1 VLDRR
6 ALAILFLTLFLLM
19 LGVGII
25 IPNIV
30 YQAEAS
36 RATVPQ
42 ATFLFTLY
50 SLMQFLFAPVW
61 GHLSDRVGRKPVLL
75 AGLLGNAVGLAL
87 FGISSRLVLLYAARG
102 FSGLMS
108 SAALPTAM
116 AYVADVTDEKSRGR
130 GMGHMGAAMGL
141 GFIFG
146 PGIGGY
152 LSRYGHGVPFLAA
165 AALNL
170 VTCVLA
176 ALLLRESLGTR
187 PLSSGAA
194 VGVGHPA
201 AETPVTSEV
210 PAPVAPA
217 LPRPWRAL
225 KSPLLTF
232 YLVAFF
238 VTFSMASLES
248 IFPWFIQDRFGF
260 GARDMG
266 VMFLFM
272 GTAVFLMQGFVLGR
286 WIGAAGEENVLVSGL
301 LINALGFLLVIAATG
316 RLSLTMALVVGGV
329 GNQIMR
335 PTNASWITKK
345 TRRGQGAAIGIM
357 DSFDSAG
364 RILGPMA
371 AGALYGPDPRYPY
384 CASAAIMATV
394 GAVLWAA
401 KTARRRA
408 AHASAGGEPTPPI
421 TSSDLP

>member
-6 ALAILFLTLFLLM
+6 VLAILFLTLFLLM

-50 SLMQFLFAPVW
+50 SLMQFLFAPLW
-61 GHLSDRVGRKPVLL
+61 GHLSDRLGRKPILV
-75 AGLLGNAVGLAL
+75 AGLLGNAAGLAL
-87 FGISSRLVLLYAARG
+87 FGISSRLPLLYAARAL
-102 FSGLMS
+102 SGLMS

-116 AYVADVTDEKSRGR
+116 AYVADVTDESSRGR
-130 GMGHMGAAMGL
+130 GMGLMGAAMGL

-146 PGIGGY
+146 PGIGGS
-152 LSRYGHGVPFLAA
+152 LSRFGHGVPFLAA

-170 VTCVLA
+170 LTCGLT
-176 ALLLRESLGTR
+176 ALLLRESLGTQPRRTTDDGASAIR
-187 PLSSGAA
+187 PADA
-194 VGVGHPA
+194 
-201 AETPVTSEV
+201 PVSSEV
-210 PAPVAPA
+210 PAPEPPV
-217 LPRPWRAL
+217 LPRPWKSLA
-225 KSPLLTF
+225 SPLLPF

-266 VMFLFM
+266 LMFLFM
-272 GTAVFLMQGFVLGR
+272 GTVVFLVQGFLLGR
-286 WIGAAGEENVLVSGL
+286 WIAAAGEENVLVSGL
-301 LINALGFLLVIAATG
+301 LINALGFLLVIAAAG
-316 RLSLTMALVVGGV
+316 RVSLTAALVIGGV

-335 PTNASWITKK
+335 PTNASLITKR

-364 RILGPMA
+364 RILGPLA
-371 AGALYGPDPRYPY
+371 AGALYGPSHNAPY
-384 CASAAIMATV
+384 VASAAVI
-394 GAVLWAA
+394 GAVGVVLWVR
-401 KTARRRA
+401 KTLRRRA
-408 AHASAGGEPTPPI
+408 AGGETATGV
-421 TSSDLP
+421 TSSGAP

>member
-1 VLDRR
+1 VVLDRR

-36 RATVPQ
+36 HATVPQ

-61 GHLSDRVGRKPVLL
+61 GHLSDRLGRKPILV

-87 FGISSRLVLLYAARG
+87 FGISSRLTLLYVARAL
-102 FSGLMS
+102 SGLMS

-130 GMGHMGAAMGL
+130 GMGLMGAAMGL

-146 PGIGGY
+146 PGIGGS
-152 LSRYGHGVPFLAA
+152 LSRFGHGVPFLAA
-165 AALNL
+165 SGLNL

-187 PLSSGAA
+187 PRPAEGEDVAA
-194 VGVGHPA
+194 IHPTEA
-201 AETPVTSEV
+201 PVSSEV
-210 PAPVAPA
+210 PSPEPPVI
-217 LPRPWRAL
+217 PRPWRAVA
-225 KSPLLTF
+225 SPLLTF

-260 GARDMG
+260 GAGDMG
-266 VMFLFM
+266 LMFLFM
-272 GTAVFLMQGFVLGR
+272 GIAVFLVQGFLLGR
-286 WIGAAGEENVLVSGL
+286 WIAAFGEENVLVSGL
-301 LINALGFLLVIAATG
+301 LINALGFLLVIAANG
-316 RLSLTMALVVGGV
+316 RVALTAALVVGGV

-335 PTNASWITKK
+335 PTNASLISKRTK
-345 TRRGQGAAIGIM
+345 RGQGAAIGIM

-371 AGALYGPDPRYPY
+371 AGALYGPGRTYPY
-384 CASAAIMATV
+384 IASAAIMATV
-394 GAVLWAA
+394 GAALWAR
-401 KTARRRA
+401 KTVRQRA
-408 AHASAGGEPTPPI
+408 AGGETAGGV
-421 TSSDLP
+421 TSSDAP

>member
-1 VLDRR
+1 
-6 ALAILFLTLFLLM
+6 M
-19 LGVGII
+19 MGVGII

-30 YQAEAS
+30 YHAETNHV
-36 RATVPQ
+36 TVPQ
-42 ATFLFTLY
+42 ATLLFTLY

-61 GHLSDRVGRKPVLL
+61 GHLSDRLGRKPILV
-75 AGLLGNAVGLAL
+75 AGLLGNAVGLAM
-87 FGISSRLVLLYAARG
+87 FGMSTQLPFLYAARG

-130 GMGHMGAAMGL
+130 GMGLMGAAMGL

-152 LSRYGHGVPFLAA
+152 LSRFGYGIPFLVASG
-165 AALNL
+165 LNL
-170 VTCVLA
+170 LTCILA

-187 PLSSGAA
+187 AHATTGEGSPEITAPEGPLSSD
-194 VGVGHPA
+194 V
-201 AETPVTSEV
+201 PVLEPPIIPRTS
-210 PAPVAPA
+210 
-217 LPRPWRAL
+217 RAL
-225 KSPLLTF
+225 ASPLLPF

-248 IFPWFIQDRFGF
+248 VFPWYIKHTFGF

-272 GTAVFLMQGFVLGR
+272 GIVVFLVQGFLLGR
-286 WIGAAGEENVLVSGL
+286 WIGALGEENVLVSGL
-301 LINALGFLLVIAATG
+301 MINALGFLLVIAAG
-316 RLSLTMALVVGGV
+316 GPVSLTAALVVGGV

-335 PTNASWITKK
+335 PTNASLITKRTK
-345 TRRGQGAAIGIM
+345 RGRGAAIGIM

-371 AGALYGPDPRYPY
+371 AGALYGPDRRYPY
-384 CASAAIMATV
+384 LASAAIMAVV
-394 GAVLWAA
+394 GATLWA
-401 KTARRRA
+401 TRGARRRA
-408 AHASAGGEPTPPI
+408 AAAEAAAGF

>member
-1 VLDRR
+1 VLERR

-61 GHLSDRVGRKPVLL
+61 GHLSDRLGRKPILI
-75 AGLLGNAVGLAL
+75 AGLLGNAAGLLLFGMSSGLAM
-87 FGISSRLVLLYAARG
+87 LYLARAL
-102 FSGLMS
+102 SGLMS

-130 GMGHMGAAMGL
+130 GMGLMGAAMGL

-146 PGIGGY
+146 PGIGGA

-165 AALNL
+165 SALNL
-170 VTCVLA
+170 LTCALA
-176 ALLLRESLGTR
+176 AILLRESLTPR
-187 PLSSGAA
+187 PRRAPGEERTLDLAEG
-194 VGVGHPA
+194 PA
-201 AETPVTSEV
+201 TSEV
-210 PAPVAPA
+210 PAPEPPV
-217 LPRPWRAL
+217 LPLPVRAL
-225 KSPLLTF
+225 RSPLLSF

-248 IFPWFIQDRFGF
+248 IFPWFIEDRFGF

-266 VMFLFM
+266 MMFLFM
-272 GTAVFLMQGFVLGR
+272 GTAVFVMQGFLLGR
-286 WIGAAGEENVLVSGL
+286 WIGAAGEESVLVSGL
-301 LINALGFLLVIAATG
+301 LINSVGFLLVITASG
-316 RLSLTMALVVGGV
+316 RVSLTAALVVAGV

-335 PTNASWITKK
+335 PTNASLITKRT
-345 TRRGQGAAIGIM
+345 TRGRGAAIGIM

-364 RILGPMA
+364 RILGPLA
-371 AGALYGPDPRYPY
+371 AGALYGPSHDAPY
-384 CASAAIMATV
+384 VASAAIMATV
-394 GAVLWAA
+394 GGALWLR
-401 KTARRRA
+401 KGMRRRGGGQTA
-408 AHASAGGEPTPPI
+408 ADGPI
-421 TSSDLP
+421 SSDSP

>member
-1 VLDRR
+1 MLDRR

-30 YQAEAS
+30 YQAAAS
-36 RATVPQ
+36 HATVPQ

-61 GHLSDRVGRKPVLL
+61 GHLSDRLGRKPILV
-75 AGLLGNAVGLAL
+75 AGLLGNAMGLAL
-87 FGISSRLVLLYAARG
+87 FGISTRLELLYVARG

-130 GMGHMGAAMGL
+130 GLGLMGAAMGL

-146 PGIGGY
+146 PGIGGA
-152 LSRYGHGVPFLAA
+152 LSRFGHGVPFLAA
-165 AALNL
+165 SALNL
-170 VTCVLA
+170 LTCALA

-187 PLSSGAA
+187 LHQAAGGGAPA
-194 VGVGHPA
+194 VPRTEVPMS
-201 AETPVTSEV
+201 SEV
-210 PAPVAPA
+210 PAPEPPV
-217 LPRPWRAL
+217 LPWPWRAL
-225 KSPLLTF
+225 ASPLRTF

-248 IFPWFIQDRFGF
+248 IFPWFIQVRFGF

-266 VMFLFM
+266 MMFLFM
-272 GTAVFLMQGFVLGR
+272 GTAVFLVQGFLLGR
-286 WIGAAGEENVLVSGL
+286 WIAALGEENVLISGL
-301 LINALGFLLVIAATG
+301 LINALGFLLVIAAAG
-316 RLSLTMALVVGGV
+316 HVSLTLALVVGGV

-335 PTNASWITKK
+335 PTNASLISKRTK
-345 TRRGQGAAIGIM
+345 RGQGAAIGIM

-371 AGALYGPDPRYPY
+371 AGALYGPNRNYPY
-384 CASAAIMATV
+384 IASAAIMTTV
-394 GAVLWAA
+394 GAALWVR
-401 KTARRRA
+401 KTMRQRA
-408 AHASAGGEPTPPI
+408 AGGESAAGL
-421 TSSDLP
+421 TSSDAP

>member
-1 VLDRR
+1 MLDRR

-30 YQAEAS
+30 YHAETS
-36 RATVPQ
+36 HATVPQ

-61 GHLSDRVGRKPVLL
+61 GHLSDRLGRKPILV
-75 AGLLGNAVGLAL
+75 AGLFGNAVGLLL
-87 FGISSRLVLLYAARG
+87 FGISSTLPLLLAARG

-130 GMGHMGAAMGL
+130 GMGLMGAAMGL

-146 PGIGGY
+146 QGIGGY
-152 LSRYGHGVPFLAA
+152 LSSFGHAVPFLAA
-165 AALNL
+165 SALNL
-170 VTCVLA
+170 LTCALA
-176 ALLLRESLGTR
+176 ALLLRESLGRR
-187 PLSSGAA
+187 PLAA
-194 VGVGHPA
+194 AG
-201 AETPVTSEV
+201 ETDTELPVSEGPVSSEV
-210 PAPVAPA
+210 PAPEPPIF
-217 LPRPWRAL
+217 PRSSRAL
-225 KSPLLTF
+225 ASPLLPF

-248 IFPWFIQDRFGF
+248 IFPWFIEHRFGF

-272 GTAVFLMQGFVLGR
+272 GTAVFLVQGLLLGR
-286 WIGAAGEENVLVSGL
+286 WIAAMGEETVLVSGL

-316 RLSLTMALVVGGV
+316 RVSLTAALVVGGV
-329 GNQIMR
+329 GNQVMR
-335 PTNASWITKK
+335 PTNASLITKRTK
-345 TRRGQGAAIGIM
+345 RGRGAAIGIM

-364 RILGPMA
+364 RILGPLA
-371 AGALYGPDPRYPY
+371 AGALYGPDRRYPY
-384 CASAAIMATV
+384 LASAAIMATV
-394 GAVLWAA
+394 GAALWMRKRA
-401 KTARRRA
+401 TPRA
-408 AHASAGGEPTPPI
+408 AGEGVSVEV
-421 TSSDLP
+421 TSSESP

>member
-30 YQAEAS
+30 YHAETS

-61 GHLSDRVGRKPVLL
+61 GHLSDRLGRKPILV
-75 AGLLGNAVGLAL
+75 AGLVGNAAGLAL
-87 FGISSRLVLLYAARG
+87 FGVSTQLPLLYAARAL
-102 FSGLMS
+102 SGLMS

-116 AYVADVTDEKSRGR
+116 AYVADVTDEKTRGR
-130 GMGHMGAAMGL
+130 GMGLMGAAMGL

-146 PGIGGY
+146 PGIGGH
-152 LSRYGHGVPFLAA
+152 LSQFGYGVPFLVAS
-165 AALNL
+165 ALNL

-176 ALLLRESLGTR
+176 ALLLPESLGARARGTAAR
-187 PLSSGAA
+187 DGAGLSAPEGPLSSD
-194 VGVGHPA
+194 
-201 AETPVTSEV
+201 V
-210 PAPVAPA
+210 PAPEPPII
-217 LPRPWRAL
+217 PRTPRAL
-225 KSPLLTF
+225 ASPLLPF
-232 YLVAFF
+232 YFVAFF

-248 IFPWFIQDRFGF
+248 IFPWFIKDSFGF

-272 GTAVFLMQGFVLGR
+272 GTAVFLVQGFLLGR
-286 WIGAAGEENVLVSGL
+286 WIGATGEENVLVSGL

-316 RLSLTMALVVGGV
+316 PVSLTAALVVGGV
-329 GNQIMR
+329 GSQIMR
-335 PTNASWITKK
+335 PTNASLITKR
-345 TRRGQGAAIGIM
+345 TRRGQGVAIGIM

-371 AGALYGPDPRYPY
+371 AGALYGPDRRYPY
-384 CASAAIMATV
+384 LASAAIMATV
-394 GAVLWAA
+394 GAGLWA
-401 KTARRRA
+401 TRGLRRSA
-408 AHASAGGEPTPPI
+408 ADGEAAAGI
-421 TSSDLP
+421 TSADPP

>member
-30 YQAEAS
+30 YHAETS

-61 GHLSDRVGRKPVLL
+61 GHLSDRFGRKPILV
-75 AGLLGNAVGLAL
+75 AGLFGNAAGLAL
-87 FGISSRLVLLYAARG
+87 FGVSSRLPLLFAARG
-102 FSGLMS
+102 LSGLMS

-130 GMGHMGAAMGL
+130 GMGLMGAAMGL

-152 LSRYGHGVPFLAA
+152 LSRFGHGVPFLVAS
-165 AALNL
+165 ALNL
-170 VTCVLA
+170 VTCTLA
-176 ALLLRESLGTR
+176 ALLLRESLGRRPRRTAGEAGEALGAPEG
-187 PLSSGAA
+187 PLSSD
-194 VGVGHPA
+194 
-201 AETPVTSEV
+201 V
-210 PAPVAPA
+210 PAPEPPIF
-217 LPRPWRAL
+217 PRPSRAL
-225 KSPLLTF
+225 ASPLLPF

-248 IFPWFIQDRFGF
+248 IFPWFIEHRFGF
-260 GARDMG
+260 GAQDMG

-272 GTAVFLMQGFVLGR
+272 GTAVFLVQGFLLGP
-286 WIGAAGEENVLVSGL
+286 WIGAIGEENVLVSGL
-301 LINALGFLLVIAATG
+301 LINALGFLLVIAAVG
-316 RLSLTMALVVGGV
+316 RVSLTAALVVGGV

-335 PTNASWITKK
+335 PTNASLISKRTK
-345 TRRGQGAAIGIM
+345 RGQGAAIGIM

-371 AGALYGPDPRYPY
+371 AGALYGLNRRYPY
-384 CASAAIMATV
+384 LASAAIMATV
-394 GAVLWAA
+394 GAALWATRSA
-401 KTARRRA
+401 WRRA
-408 AHASAGGEPTPPI
+408 ADREAAAGL
-421 TSSDLP
+421 TSSDPPYPP

>member
-1 VLDRR
+1 MLDRR

-30 YQAEAS
+30 YHAETS
-36 RATVPQ
+36 HATVPQ

-61 GHLSDRVGRKPVLL
+61 GHLSDRLGRKPILV
-75 AGLLGNAVGLAL
+75 AGLFGNALGLAL
-87 FGISSRLVLLYAARG
+87 FGISSRLPFLYAARG
-102 FSGLMS
+102 LSGLMS

-130 GMGHMGAAMGL
+130 GMGLMGAAMGL

-152 LSRYGHGVPFLAA
+152 LSQYGHQVPFLAA
-165 AALNL
+165 SALNL
-170 VTCVLA
+170 LTCALA
-176 ALLLRESLGTR
+176 ALLLRESLASRRLAAAGGAEAA
-187 PLSSGAA
+187 PLPSDLPVSSD
-194 VGVGHPA
+194 
-201 AETPVTSEV
+201 V
-210 PAPVAPA
+210 PAPEPPI
-217 LPRPWRAL
+217 LPQPWRSLAG
-225 KSPLLTF
+225 PLLTF

-248 IFPWFIQDRFGF
+248 IFPWFIEDRFRF

-266 VMFLFM
+266 TMFLFM
-272 GTAVFLMQGFVLGR
+272 GTAVFLVQGLLLGR
-286 WIGAAGEENVLVSGL
+286 WIAALGEENVLVSGL
-301 LINALGFLLVIAATG
+301 FVNALGFLLVIAATG
-316 RLSLTMALVVGGV
+316 RVSLTAALVVGGV

-335 PTNASWITKK
+335 PTNASLITKR

-364 RILGPMA
+364 RILGPLV
-371 AGALYGPDPRYPY
+371 AGALYGPDKRYPY
-384 CASAAIMATV
+384 IASATVMATV
-394 GAVLWAA
+394 GGVLWVT
-401 KTARRRA
+401 KTARRR
-408 AHASAGGEPTPPI
+408 SAGGEPAAGI
-421 TSSDLP
+421 TSSDAL